1 MNPDIPLDP
10 TDDQASVGTIP
21 YQNPLTRPKVSL
33 STRPHILISVMFS
46 QILSIWKCWV
56 SIEETTS
63 NSNTLTKNTPK
74 KSLYSGKKLRVLDTV
89 IPIKTTF
96 VCCQWCVPDHE
107 QTTYK
112 VFHKRGI
119 GSGRCRLSALR
130 TYIWKF
136 RNGWQTLSLRFWI
149 LFKCQNQGPVTVIFC
164 SHLYLSFHKLIS
176 Q

>member
-89 IPIKTTF
+89 IPVKTTF
-96 VCCQWCVPDHE
+96 VCCCVPDHE

-130 TYIWKF
+130 TYTTEGPLQIFGRPFYFLSIYIFFVRIWLLCENCI
-136 RNGWQTLSLRFWI
+136 RI
-149 LFKCQNQGPVTVIFC
+149 
-164 SHLYLSFHKLIS
+164 
-176 Q
+176 